1 MLQHQSMPTKIM
13 EAVDNTAD
21 TPINVAKEEKVR
33 NAEEI
38 GAVAKAVRET
48 LI

>member
-1 MLQHQSMPTKIM
+1 M

-21 TPINVAKEEKVR
+21 TPIISDEEDVVR

-38 GAVAKAVRET
+38 GEVEKVVEATV
-48 LI
+48 I